1 MTQQP
6 WGPPAGQRP
15 PAPQWNV
22 PRSSPWNAPGPR
34 QAPPGWNAPGQ
45 WPAQPQWGQQPQRGQ
60 QPQWGQRPVTRAPG
74 GFAPPPRRRRNPLR
88 SVFQAMCTLA
98 LLALGALVLVNLSGT
113 GTSSDVAYANEDY
126 RVPPESANPP
136 ALPDYPTTFEE
147 AYAALEE
154 NPLYVQQVPQP
165 VRCELPA
172 GNPWEMSDRELDDY
186 ITEEMACLTRSWQP
200 PLNAAGWTEVRPTV
214 TIYSD
219 SVTSGCGSMQGEE
232 AVNAFYCAADQSVY
246 FSTLMFEYL
255 PDLRRPNIAALV
267 MAHEYGHNVQ
277 ARSNLLIP
285 GQLLVANT
293 DDEDTQLELSR
304 RLEVQA
310 DCFAGS
316 FFTATRTSLELD
328 EQDFAGMEQALFNI
342 GDDQLTGDPDVVG
355 NHGHGDSRQLWG
367 ERGWSS
373 TDLSVCNAFTAPSSE
388 VE

>member
-15 PAPQWNV
+15 PAPQRNV
-22 PRSSPWNAPGPR
+22 PHSSPWNAAGPQ

-45 WPAQPQWGQQPQRGQ
+45 WPAQPSWGQ
-60 QPQWGQRPVTRAPG
+60 QPQWGQQPLIRGPG

-88 SVFQAMCTLA
+88 TVFLAMCALA
-98 LLALGALVLVNLSGT
+98 VVALGALVLVNLSGV
-113 GTSSDVAYANEDY
+113 GGSREVAYENEDY
-126 RVPPESANPP
+126 EVPPESATPP
-136 ALPDYPTTFEE
+136 ALPDYPTTFDD
-147 AYAALEE
+147 AYVALEE
-154 NPLYVQQVPQP
+154 NPLYVQTMPEP

-172 GNPWEMSDRELDDY
+172 GNPWEMGDDELDAY
-186 ITEEMACLTRSWQP
+186 ITEEMACLTRVWQP
-200 PLNAAGWTEVRPTV
+200 ALNAAGWAEVRPQVTV
-214 TIYSD
+214 YSD

-232 AVNAFYCAADQSVY
+232 AVNAFYCPADQSVY

-255 PDLRRPNIAALV
+255 PDLRQPNIAALV

-293 DDEDTQLELSR
+293 DDEGTQLELSR

-316 FFTATRTSLELD
+316 FFTSTRTSLGLTE
-328 EQDFAGMEQALFNI
+328 EDFAGMEQALFNI

-355 NHGHGDSRQLWG
+355 NHGHGDNRQLWG
-367 ERGWSS
+367 ARGWTS
-373 TDLSVCNAFTAPSSE
+373 TALSVCNSFIAPSSE